1 MVRACSHS
9 APPRK
14 IDAPE
19 GSYWNM
25 EETRQGEGPSLS
37 VYENVRC
44 LECGSV
50 YTKPTRGGTARA
62 NPGCPECG
70 YVGWVATNVPV
81 TTMSEQSRS
90 VEDQRLG
97 RSAQSR

>member
-1 MVRACSHS
+1 
-9 APPRK
+9 
-14 IDAPE
+14 
-19 GSYWNM
+19 M
-25 EETRQGEGPSLS
+25 EENRQGEAPSLS

-62 NPGCPECG
+62 NPGCPDCG
-70 YVGWVATNVPV
+70 YVGWVATKVPV
-81 TTMSEQSRS
+81 RTTSRPSRS
-90 VEDQRLG
+90 AEDPRLG

>member
-1 MVRACSHS
+1 
-9 APPRK
+9 
-14 IDAPE
+14 
-19 GSYWNM
+19 M
-25 EETRQGEGPSLS
+25 EEHRKDEGPALS

-44 LECGSV
+44 LECGTV

-70 YVGWVATNVPV
+70 YVGWVATSVPV
-81 TTMSEQSRS
+81 TTTGEPRRS
-90 VEDQRLG
+90 DEDPQLD